1 MARAKLQ
8 VGKNKCRAQAY
19 QSMAAMPLPPSAGPS
34 ASAEATA
41 NVQIGRPDFASQ
53 GIGALEAGQEA
64 ARRNAA
70 AFEAGQAAT
79 QRQEIMDQR
88 QEAANAAYV
97 ACMNA

>member
-1 MARAKLQ
+1 
-8 VGKNKCRAQAY
+8 
-19 QSMAAMPLPPSAGPS
+19 MAAMPLPPSAGPS
-34 ASAEATA
+34 ASA
-41 NVQIGRPDFASQ
+41 
-53 GIGALEAGQEA
+53 QEA

-97 ACMNA
+97 ACMNAEGYMLHQ